1 MKTLF
6 KNTYT
11 SVVMLQHGEMAIL
24 WHGKVRG
31 QTSFSDPNKPFF
43 DGYRM
48 IKREAQEA
56 IRDYQVLGDRMNYS
70 GKKELAQYAYSLSED
85 IAESLRAL
93 SVFLQDAF
101 FSFYGSEGKQY
112 IREVPSHRIAHA
124 VLNY

>member
-31 QTSFSDPNKPFF
+31 QTPFTDPNKPLL
-43 DGYRM
+43 DGYQK
-48 IKREAQEA
+48 IKHEVQKA
-56 IRDYQVLGDRMNYS
+56 IREYQVLGDRMSYK
-70 GKKELAQYAYSLSED
+70 GKKELAQYSYDLSDD

-93 SVFLQDAF
+93 STFLQDAL

-112 IREVPSHRIAHA
+112 IREVPSHRIAHV